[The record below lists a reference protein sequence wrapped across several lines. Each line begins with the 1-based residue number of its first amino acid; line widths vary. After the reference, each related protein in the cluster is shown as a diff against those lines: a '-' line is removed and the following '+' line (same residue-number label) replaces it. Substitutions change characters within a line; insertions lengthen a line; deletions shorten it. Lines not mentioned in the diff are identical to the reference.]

1 MFSEGEDVLWRGPDG
16 LLYLGVLVEIE
27 DEDHLVRF
35 GDGSEKKAKVG
46 DLRRLGNIPNEVP
59 RSAPP
64 TPPPPILTPY
74 DGMDVPFHVLQA
86 RKELPYDFEN
96 LIWDSNHERN
106 IEEKYCYCGES
117 GVWYKKMLQ
126 CQKCQ
131 QWFHQECIRNPN
143 VSQLLFGDRFYEFVC
158 TLCLGTSEE
167 IVKRLDIGWVD
178 SLHLILFHLMVYHR
192 KEHHD
197 LETAIIPLLKKKLK
211 LLQSPSSVLKS
222 SRIEPNYLEN
232 LLKANKSRFKCG
244 SKSKSSGE
252 KEKKRKFWT
261 LVKLGPP
268 LAPHNKIYQKDSSVI
283 DVNFKSKQNN
293 HHQINQKNS
302 SNNLTNNFNLQQRRP
317 ALKTAENG
325 KKGVVML
332 KITKKC
338 FTKPLPKDPPLENW
352 TTSLVENNGNGSG
365 GSSSADCYSNSH
377 SDGGGGGSGSG
388 SSAWS
393 FGSLDT
399 FIPRPK
405 NFLGPNNPFRTEV
418 ISSDSSS
425 HHHVSEFG
433 NSFMRPPILHHQHQ
447 QSSKRKRK
455 WSPGPLGSA
464 GSSPHSSISSLS
476 SSESVAN
483 LPLLNN
489 NKFDAIEDDT
499 IEWKTSIV
507 DPVKQL
513 KWSINSYFEADHR
526 IARGEKIPS
535 HR

>member
-1 MFSEGEDVLWRGPDG
+1 
-16 LLYLGVLVEIE
+16 
-27 DEDHLVRF
+27 
-35 GDGSEKKAKVG
+35 
-46 DLRRLGNIPNEVP
+46 
-59 RSAPP
+59 
-64 TPPPPILTPY
+64 
-74 DGMDVPFHVLQA
+74 
-86 RKELPYDFEN
+86 
-96 LIWDSNHERN
+96 
-106 IEEKYCYCGES
+106 
-117 GVWYKKMLQ
+117 MLQ

-143 VSQLLFGDRFYEFVC
+143 VSQLLFGDRFFEFVC

-211 LLQSPSSVLKS
+211 LLQSSPSSVLKS

-232 LLKANKSRFKCG
+232 LLKSNKSRFKCG
-244 SKSKSSGE
+244 SKSKSSGNQ
-252 KEKKRKFWT
+252 RKFWT

-293 HHQINQKNS
+293 HQKNS
-302 SNNLTNNFNLQQRRP
+302 SNNSNNFNLLQRRP
-317 ALKTAENG
+317 AFKTAENG
-325 KKGVVML
+325 KIGVVKL

-338 FTKPLPKDPPLENW
+338 FTKPLPKDPLDNW
-352 TTSLVENNGNGSG
+352 NNTLVENTGNGSG
-365 GSSSADCYSNSH
+365 GSSSASADYHSNNSH
-377 SDGGGGGSGSG
+377 TDHGSGSLISG
-388 SSAWS
+388 SSSSPWS

-405 NFLGPNNPFRTEV
+405 NFLGLNNPFRTEV
-418 ISSDSSS
+418 VSGSDSGSN
-425 HHHVSEFG
+425 SEFG
-433 NSFMRPPILHHQHQ
+433 NPFMRPPILHHHQ
-447 QSSKRKRK
+447 QQSNKRKRK

-476 SSESVAN
+476 SSESVGSSN
-483 LPLLNN
+483 LPCTLLNN
-489 NKFDAIEDDT
+489 NKFDVEEDA
-499 IEWKTSIV
+499 IEWKTSII

-526 IARGEKIPS
+526 IARGEKFQVIAKRLNSKGEPQHLVAWEQPITKPFLS
-535 HR
+535 SPPNSNSASNTSSLMLDNDSSSS

>member
-1 MFSEGEDVLWRGPDG
+1 
-16 LLYLGVLVEIE
+16 
-27 DEDHLVRF
+27 
-35 GDGSEKKAKVG
+35 
-46 DLRRLGNIPNEVP
+46 
-59 RSAPP
+59 
-64 TPPPPILTPY
+64 
-74 DGMDVPFHVLQA
+74 
-86 RKELPYDFEN
+86 
-96 LIWDSNHERN
+96 
-106 IEEKYCYCGES
+106 
-117 GVWYKKMLQ
+117 MLQ

-211 LLQSPSSVLKS
+211 LLQSSPSSVLKS

-232 LLKANKSRFKCG
+232 LLKGNKSRFKCG
-244 SKSKSSGE
+244 SKSKSSSGE
-252 KEKKRKFWT
+252 TKRKFWT

-283 DVNFKSKQNN
+283 DVNFKSKQQNN
-293 HHQINQKNS
+293 IHQKIS
-302 SNNLTNNFNLQQRRP
+302 SNNTYNNFNLQQRRP

-338 FTKPLPKDPPLENW
+338 FTKPLPKDPLLENW
-352 TTSLVENNGNGSG
+352 TTSLVENNGNGSAG
-365 GSSSADCYSNSH
+365 GSSSADCYSNGH
-377 SDGGGGGSGSG
+377 SDSGGGSGSLISGLSG
-388 SSAWS
+388 SSAPWS

-418 ISSDSSS
+418 LSSDSSGGT
-425 HHHVSEFG
+425 HVISEFG
-433 NSFMRPPILHHQHQ
+433 NSFMAPPISEFGNSFMGPPIIHQ
-447 QSSKRKRK
+447 QKSKRKRK

-483 LPLLNN
+483 LPALLNN
-489 NKFDAIEDDT
+489 NKFVDEDVVDNDT
-499 IEWKTSIV
+499 VEWKTSII

-526 IARGEKIPS
+526 IARGEKFQVIAKRLNSKGEPQHLVAWDQPITKPFLS
-535 HR
+535 SPPNSNLASNASSLMLLDNDSSS